1 MNSQFFS
8 VIINVHRI
16 LRSSQFLGIGQV
28 FSYLG
33 LASSVLIDPVSISS
47 VLSKLEPVKML
58 HERNMYRYVPVFVP
72 IDEGEEATQYLI
84 GNKDKFQA
92 VGYDLETQGYQTST
106 YVGDKIYLIGGS
118 EEYAGSVIGVKIL
131 DKLT

>member
-58 HERNMYRYVPVFVP
+58 HERNMYRKEPRGSNLNGDCKLSP
-72 IDEGEEATQYLI
+72 LGDGKCI
-84 GNKDKFQA
+84 GKPHCHCSLLQHHQD
-92 VGYDLETQGYQTST
+92 SR
-106 YVGDKIYLIGGS
+106 
-118 EEYAGSVIGVKIL
+118 
-131 DKLT
+131 LTWGKRLHSIS